1 MQVGLPIKNLTS
13 RFSEKMDKRKKN
25 IMQGDTV
32 DPNAWMITFSDLVM
46 LLLTFFVMLL
56 TMSSMDTKLL
66 KDIRSS
72 LDSAAGLLEYSG
84 LRAVTSLGKFIQ
96 EYQASSDL
104 FVIDHDRLEKMIP
117 LTGLDNIM
125 SEKIKDLNE
134 IMDITDDERGIVVS
148 LQENILF
155 DPGEAKIK
163 KDFFHVLD
171 SIFTAIDSCPND
183 ILIMGHTD
191 NIPTHSTLYE
201 SNWELSSYRAL
212 SILEYFLK
220 EKGLQP
226 SRLSVGGYGPVRPL
240 YPNDTPKNRALNRR
254 VEIIIRHLW
263 GV

>member
-1 MQVGLPIKNLTS
+1 MA
-13 RFSEKMDKRKKN
+13 KRKKY
-25 IMQGDTV
+25 IVQGDTS
-32 DPNAWMITFSDLVM
+32 DPNAWMVTFSDLVM

-56 TMSSMDTKLL
+56 TMSSMDAKML
-66 KDIRSS
+66 KDIRSA
-72 LDSAAGLLEYSG
+72 LNEAAGLLEYSG
-84 LRAVTSLGKFIQ
+84 LRDVNSLEKFIQ
-96 EYQASSDL
+96 QYQDSSDL
-104 FVIDHDRLEKMIP
+104 FVVDQDRLKSLVP
-117 LTGLDNIM
+117 LTGLDKII

-134 IMDITDDERGIVVS
+134 IMDITDDERGIVLS

-155 DPGEAKIK
+155 DPGEVKIK

-191 NIPTHSTLYE
+191 NIPSNSTLYD

-212 SILEYFLK
+212 SVLEFFLK

-240 YPNDTPKNRALNRR
+240 YPNNTPKNRALNRR
-254 VEIIIRHLW
+254 VEIIIRHL
-263 GV
+263 